1 MKSDQ
6 TLAIST
12 HKCSHTKKC
21 YFKATLNKNTA
32 VYICSHNSEEVYRQ
46 SELKIKVLKRVFTR
60 VKYHLSSCVWLFTS

>member
-12 HKCSHTKKC
+12 HKCSHKKKKC

-32 VYICSHNSEEVYRQ
+32 VYICSHNSEVYRQ
-46 SELKIKVLKRVFTR
+46 SELTIKVLKRVFTR